1 MNAHWS
7 RIAVIALLGLA
18 LSGCSAGDT
27 GGTIEMA
34 LTETCVEGT
43 DPQCVVV
50 EGEAVRQPSAFEQA
64 EVQRAVR
71 SQAQENAI
79 EITFSPEGADVLEDL
94 TRKAVEA
101 GTDSRVVLR
110 VGGELVAAVVVME
123 PLEDAEVMIS
133 FGPDRD
139 PEELLDRIRSS

>member
-1 MNAHWS
+1 MSAHRS
-7 RIAVIALLGLA
+7 RIAVITFLGLT
-18 LSGCSAGDT
+18 LSGCSADDT

-34 LTETCVEGT
+34 LTETCVEGSG
-43 DPQCVVV
+43 PQCVVV
-50 EGEAVRQPSAFEQA
+50 EGEAVREPAVFEQA
-64 EVQRAVR
+64 DVQSAVR

-79 EITFSPEGADVLEDL
+79 EITFSPEGADVLADL

-133 FGPDRD
+133 LGPDRD